1 MKIYLLGRRRRR
13 RSIAT
18 GAAPL
23 LGAERR
29 RRNAAFGE
37 ADCSDVMG
45 RAALVNLG
53 KHDWLVV
60 VYPPL
65 WKMMDF
71 VNWDDDIPNISG
83 KIKDGNQTTNQMIY
97 DVFPWFD
104 KDIKGIMMR

>member
-1 MKIYLLGRRRRR
+1 MLTLSQKFMDLTHENLPPW
-13 RSIAT
+13 AT
-18 GAAPL
+18 PAQAWHRYWSGAAPWR
-23 LGAERR
+23 GTPPAE

-65 WKMMDF
+65 
-71 VNWDDDIPNISG
+71 
-83 KIKDGNQTTNQMIY
+83 
-97 DVFPWFD
+97 
-104 KDIKGIMMR
+104 